1 MKKEKFL
8 TLVAFLFLGLNSFT
22 QGLVINFNN
31 GDTEVYTLSN
41 LQSIKFDTDF
51 MLVYENSGMVTSW
64 QIDEIDHYLIDE
76 SLNLE
81 ELSPLAVNIY
91 PNPAT
96 DKVTISYSSSSTSI
110 ESIIIIDAKGRV
122 VEKLE
127 GADSTSSSEIVWNAN
142 VDPGVYQVN
151 IVTDKSTVSKQL
163 IIQ

>member
-8 TLVAFLFLGLNSFT
+8 TLVAFLILGYNAFT

-31 GDTEVYTLSN
+31 GDSEVYALSN
-41 LQSIKFDTDF
+41 LQSIKFDTEF

-110 ESIIIIDAKGRV
+110 ESIIIIDANGRV

-127 GADSTSSSEIVWNAN
+127 ALNTNFSSEIVWNAH

-151 IVTDKSTVSKQL
+151 IVTDKSAINKQI